1 MTKPTIFR
9 EWKQTKLANNRNS
22 IMKFLCLGVFFFICI
37 TNIHAQKNA
46 ENDIKEFNKI
56 AKTAAKYRSDISKDV
71 LKRIKD
77 WDKPAILHGDYIE
90 NQNGRSL
97 NLQGDE
103 LDFGIDYIG
112 LKPLWYQLY
121 EITSPTGEK
130 GIVSLKTTTGGEI
143 YTPVKYDRIENC
155 GHDGFFLGYFTK
167 DGVEKVD
174 VISLWGKPLITIL
187 NPKDIRGQYFQEFNQ
202 FLISN
207 INAKEPSR
215 SVFVICYPDGEFVS
229 KGFYAEKAE
238 LHGSY
243 ILVTDSGKTK
253 RYTDSKYGTVEHK
266 ASGLPAP
273 ASKEKLAYSYLFTN
287 KWIDQALYYFKD
299 KRQYN
304 KAIECLDYFERYDAP
319 RVDYRFTYAGA
330 MYVRIRMLSYHNARR
345 YTELLRYVREQ
356 NPLFS
361 PSTFG
366 LYFNPETDSFFD
378 MTQFIT
384 EEDNRR
390 AESINYLNEC
400 NDLYRRSY
408 DNIVR
413 QQQEE
418 VQQAQAIAGVISNA
432 LSTISNGLSGSSG
445 GSTATRQN
453 NRVANNRSNSSSS
466 SSSSSGNDT
475 SSPTRHTCPR
485 CDGKGKIEVE
495 HNVNGGL
502 QKRMKTCSECG
513 KTYDSAATGH
523 HHERCN
529 SCRGLGYYEIK

>member
-1 MTKPTIFR
+1 
-9 EWKQTKLANNRNS
+9 
-22 IMKFLCLGVFFFICI
+22 
-37 TNIHAQKNA
+37 
-46 ENDIKEFNKI
+46 
-56 AKTAAKYRSDISKDV
+56 
-71 LKRIKD
+71 
-77 WDKPAILHGDYIE
+77 
-90 NQNGRSL
+90 
-97 NLQGDE
+97 
-103 LDFGIDYIG
+103 
-112 LKPLWYQLY
+112 
-121 EITSPTGEK
+121 
-130 GIVSLKTTTGGEI
+130 
-143 YTPVKYDRIENC
+143 
-155 GHDGFFLGYFTK
+155 
-167 DGVEKVD
+167 
-174 VISLWGKPLITIL
+174 
-187 NPKDIRGQYFQEFNQ
+187 
-202 FLISN
+202 
-207 INAKEPSR
+207 
-215 SVFVICYPDGEFVS
+215 
-229 KGFYAEKAE
+229 
-238 LHGSY
+238 
-243 ILVTDSGKTK
+243 
-253 RYTDSKYGTVEHK
+253 
-266 ASGLPAP
+266 
-273 ASKEKLAYSYLFTN
+273 
-287 KWIDQALYYFKD
+287 
-299 KRQYN
+299 
-304 KAIECLDYFERYDAP
+304 
-319 RVDYRFTYAGA
+319 VDYRFTYAGA

-345 YTELLRYVREQ
+345 YTELQRYVREQ

-418 VQQAQAIAGVISNA
+418 AQQAQAIAGVISNA